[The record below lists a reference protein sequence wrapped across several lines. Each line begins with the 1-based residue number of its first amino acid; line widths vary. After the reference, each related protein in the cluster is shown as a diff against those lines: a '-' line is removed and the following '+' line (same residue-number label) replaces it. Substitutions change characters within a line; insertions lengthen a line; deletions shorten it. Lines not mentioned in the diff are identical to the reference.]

1 MLNCSCNPRHPQNQG
16 LVEQGGNSI
25 VERKLRTPL
34 SERGTNHWSEL
45 LIEICFAMN
54 SEVHSSLR
62 LTPYE
67 ITFRRTENWIPIEE
81 REQALLHAAQD
92 EKISDAI

>member
-1 MLNCSCNPRHPQNQG
+1 M
-16 LVEQGGNSI
+16 
-25 VERKLRTPL
+25 

-45 LIEICFAMN
+45 PIEICIAMH
-54 SEVHSSLR
+54 SEVHSTLR
-62 LTPYE
+62 LTPCE
-67 ITFRRTENWIPIEE
+67 IIFSQRMRTKNWIPIEE